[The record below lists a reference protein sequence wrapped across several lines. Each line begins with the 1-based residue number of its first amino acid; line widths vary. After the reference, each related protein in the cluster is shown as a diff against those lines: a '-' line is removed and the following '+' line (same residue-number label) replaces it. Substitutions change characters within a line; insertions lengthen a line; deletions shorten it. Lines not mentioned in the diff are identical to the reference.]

1 MSVSMTAPKLDDV
14 DRRIL
19 DVLWRHGRA
28 TNKDIAATVGIP
40 ASTCLMRVRRL
51 VEQKV
56 IRGFHADI
64 DAAML
69 GRPLQA
75 MLSVQLKAHSRVE
88 NDRFLQKVVSLPG
101 VISVSLMAGDD
112 DYLVHVAA
120 STPEALSNF
129 VLDQI
134 TSDPAVGGT
143 HTRLVF
149 RHVSASGAWHAE
161 DETS

>member
-1 MSVSMTAPKLDDV
+1 MTVDDV

-19 DVLWRHGRA
+19 RALWQNGRA
-28 TNKDIAATVGIP
+28 TNKDVAAAVGIP
-40 ASTCLMRVRRL
+40 PSTCLLRIRRL
-51 VEQKV
+51 VDNHV
-56 IRGFHADI
+56 IKGFHADI

-75 MLSVQLKAHSRVE
+75 MVSVQMKVHTREE
-88 NDRFLQKVVSLPG
+88 NNRMLTKLVSLPG

-120 STPEALSNF
+120 VSPEGLSNF
-129 VLDQI
+129 VLDKI
-134 TSDPAVGGT
+134 TSDPAVAGT

-149 RHVSASGAWHAE
+149 RHVQVGAAWRE
-161 DETS
+161 